1 MASTFSTTVRSDYDL
16 NLGTGNYGKEK
27 ADFDSAKKKLEE
39 ARSNWERDNLTAK
52 LEAWV
57 KAGAKDA
64 PQSDFLFA
72 EVKAASA
79 KNGTSLGIL
88 SNGIVTATGKN
99 PDFETYTITLN
110 STTKHVTALRLEA
123 FKDAALVKGGPGR
136 APNGNFIRGW
146 RDTQKI
152 KISPAN

>member
-1 MASTFSTTVRSDYDL
+1 LS
-16 NLGTGNYGKEK
+16 TGNYAKEK

-72 EVKAASA
+72 DVKAASA
-79 KNGTSLGIL
+79 KNGTSLSIL
-88 SNGIVTATGKN
+88 SNGIVTATGKT
-99 PDFETYTITLN
+99 PTSKPTPSLYIQPQ
-110 STTKHVTALRLEA
+110 SV
-123 FKDAALVKGGPGR
+123 
-136 APNGNFIRGW
+136 
-146 RDTQKI
+146 
-152 KISPAN
+152 